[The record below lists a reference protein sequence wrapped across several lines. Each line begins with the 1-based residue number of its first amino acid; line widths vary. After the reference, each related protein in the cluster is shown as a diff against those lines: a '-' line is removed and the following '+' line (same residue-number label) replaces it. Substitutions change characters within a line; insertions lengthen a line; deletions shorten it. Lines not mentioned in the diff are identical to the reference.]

1 MSRKK
6 CIEGVLAGRR
16 EAPQNEKTHSIRYV
30 LALQMA
36 FYRHFTLAT
45 RARQAIASVQMR
57 TRVLLPLLLLA
68 LLFSGCAKRKKMPR
82 TPPAPGKYVETGMAS
97 WYGYP
102 YDGRATSSGEIYD
115 MEKFTAAHSTLPFQT
130 WVRVENLSNHR
141 SVDVRINDRGPFVHG
156 RIIDLSRAAA
166 RRIELL
172 GPGTVKVRL
181 ISIRAPKREEPARR
195 PAPLPEREAPPKR
208 PPPSSRPSPF
218 PAPAQHEFYAVQAG
232 AFSDRE
238 RAERLREEME
248 RRHGKARLVEK
259 KGRPAVWRVLVGE
272 QSDPARVAALASEIR
287 KEFPGAFV
295 VHLDAE

>member
-1 MSRKK
+1 
-6 CIEGVLAGRR
+6 
-16 EAPQNEKTHSIRYV
+16 
-30 LALQMA
+30 
-36 FYRHFTLAT
+36 
-45 RARQAIASVQMR
+45 MR
-57 TRVLLPLLLLA
+57 TRVLLLLPLLA
-68 LLFSGCAKRKKMPR
+68 LLFSGCAKRKKIAR
-82 TPPAPGKYVETGMAS
+82 TPPAPGKYIETGIAS

-102 YDGRATSSGEIYD
+102 YQGRATSSGEIYD
-115 MEKFTAAHSTLPFQT
+115 MEKFTAAHRTLPFQT

-172 GPGTVKVRL
+172 GPGTVRVRL
-181 ISIRAPKREEPARR
+181 ISVRA
-195 PAPLPEREAPPKR
+195 PEREAPPTP
-208 PPPSSRPSPF
+208 PPPSSRPSPV
-218 PAPAQHEFYAVQAG
+218 PAPAQGEFYAVQVG

-272 QSDPARVAALASEIR
+272 PSGPAKAAALANEIR
-287 KEFPGAFV
+287 KEVPGAFV
-295 VHLDAE
+295 VHFDAEQNL